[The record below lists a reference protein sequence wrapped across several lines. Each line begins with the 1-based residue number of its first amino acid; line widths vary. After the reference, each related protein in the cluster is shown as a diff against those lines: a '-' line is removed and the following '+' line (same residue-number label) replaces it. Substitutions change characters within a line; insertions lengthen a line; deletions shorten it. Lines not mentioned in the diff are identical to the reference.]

1 LTRKLAQN
9 FLLIILFLLPLF
21 SVAQTTTVTLTT
33 VGSGSWQVP
42 YGVTSITVECYGGG
56 GGGGGRGTLT
66 DAAPGGGGGGYGKS
80 IISVSCGQV
89 YYYSVGGGGP
99 KNGGNGGDSW
109 FGSNQ
114 NGSSPSAQGAGGGG
128 GGGSCTTFSICGTV
142 GSGGSA
148 NVGNSVT
155 RNGGN
160 GGKAGSDGG
169 GGGGGA
175 GGSST
180 IGSNGNN
187 GGGGGSGN
195 ASGGA
200 GGGGY
205 ASNGGNGGCPGS
217 QSGCSSTGATPSNY
231 GAGGGGASD
240 GNLSS
245 NYDGGSGAQG
255 IIIITYTTPST
266 PSNIT
271 PITVTGSTTLCAGQT
286 TTLTPNLP
294 TGGDISMVG
303 TDRVHRFTS
312 SATSCDGFSTPYSIT
327 GARILIVGGGGGGG
341 QNGGGGGGAG
351 EFIYR
356 TGQSLNAGVY
366 SVLVGAGGAVGDND
380 PDPLPGPPGVSPGG
394 IGGFSYFNGIFA
406 NGGGGGANRDYGGA
420 ATSGGSGGGG
430 GGGAS
435 PQINAGGVVL
445 LGAGTGNNGGG
456 GRNKGCKSAGGGGG
470 GSGGAGGAGADNK
483 GGDGGAGSSNDIT
496 GVSLYYTGGG
506 GGGTTNFNGGG
517 CGNGNSWTNGVGGSG
532 VGGTGEGS
540 VGSSGVSAPGP
551 VLNSGSGGG
560 AEQVGA
566 AGVVIIRY
574 SIGTPTWSSNNPTV
588 ATVVTNGDGTATVT
602 AVAGAGG
609 TADITYS
616 LNTTVY
622 KQTITVRPEVS
633 NPNATVAIEHCAN
646 PTNPFAVLSATAPV
660 TGSGTWAVS
669 TGPGTLA
676 STTANPT
683 ALNGI
688 STITGT
694 DVTWTVAY
702 PTGVACSKTQTLSNI
717 KAPFAMDSNTIT
729 LQNTGAATSTPRPN
743 YYTCATCSVRDG
755 NTYSFYD
762 NAGKIVATIQDLN
775 APSSE
780 LGLTEVCVGYDYNAG
795 VAAVTKADVDAK
807 KVLTDLGDWQPYL
820 PRSWT
825 VKPTLATN
833 SIVTLYFTNDEL
845 NALVQSAAGS
855 RYAFAGYQL
864 AVTKY
869 PNGSGNGSFIAPK
882 SAGGENVPCIFGS
895 YNGGHKVAF
904 NINTFSTFYVHPQF
918 YPFAPLPVEL
928 VSFIGWNENN
938 INKLQWVTASELN
951 SDKFEIEKS
960 TVSGVWNTI
969 GDVRAAGNSNIKLT
983 YNFTDNNPVVG
994 DNYYRLKMID
1004 IDGTFKYSNTINIP
1018 ISEAITNGFA
1028 GVYPNP
1034 TGGELNVDIQSVG
1047 LYDTYVSVYDV
1058 LGKTIF
1064 EKPVTIV
1071 RGMNKLQFNFNQ
1083 LAKGTYILRFA
1094 DAQGKLH
1101 TAKFVKD

>member
-1 LTRKLAQN
+1 VDSKGCSQLLATGN
-9 FLLIILFLLPLF
+9 PTKTITINSIGVP
-21 SVAQTTTVTLTT
+21 TVTFAN
-33 VGSGSWQVP
+33 P
-42 YGVTSITVECYGGG
+42 E
-56 GGGGGRGTLT
+56 
-66 DAAPGGGGGGYGKS
+66 
-80 IISVSCGQV
+80 
-89 YYYSVGGGGP
+89 
-99 KNGGNGGDSW
+99 
-109 FGSNQ
+109 
-114 NGSSPSAQGAGGGG
+114 
-128 GGGSCTTFSICGTV
+128 IC
-142 GSGGSA
+142 
-148 NVGNSVT
+148 
-155 RNGGN
+155 
-160 GGKAGSDGG
+160 
-169 GGGGGA
+169 
-175 GGSST
+175 
-180 IGSNGNN
+180 
-187 GGGGGSGN
+187 
-195 ASGGA
+195 
-200 GGGGY
+200 
-205 ASNGGNGGCPGS
+205 
-217 QSGCSSTGATPSNY
+217 
-231 GAGGGGASD
+231 
-240 GNLSS
+240 
-245 NYDGGSGAQG
+245 
-255 IIIITYTTPST
+255 
-266 PSNIT
+266 
-271 PITVTGSTTLCAGQT
+271 
-286 TTLTPNLP
+286 
-294 TGGDISMVG
+294 
-303 TDRVHRFTS
+303 F
-312 SATSCDGFSTPYSIT
+312 SATTRTESLPYT
-327 GARILIVGGGGGGG
+327 A
-341 QNGGGGGGAG
+341 
-351 EFIYR
+351 
-356 TGQSLNAGVY
+356 
-366 SVLVGAGGAVGDND
+366 
-380 PDPLPGPPGVSPGG
+380 
-394 IGGFSYFNGIFA
+394 
-406 NGGGGGANRDYGGA
+406 
-420 ATSGGSGGGG
+420 
-430 GGGAS
+430 
-435 PQINAGGVVL
+435 
-445 LGAGTGNNGGG
+445 
-456 GRNKGCKSAGGGGG
+456 
-470 GSGGAGGAGADNK
+470 
-483 GGDGGAGSSNDIT
+483 
-496 GVSLYYTGGG
+496 
-506 GGGTTNFNGGG
+506 TTNSPNQYWIDFNATANTAGFQDK
-517 CGNGNSWTNGVGGSG
+517 
-532 VGGTGEGS
+532 
-540 VGSSGVSAPGP
+540 GSSGSPVAFPVSPLTFTVNG
-551 VLNSGSGGG
+551 NT
-560 AEQVGA
+560 A
-566 AGVVIIRY
+566 ANTY
-574 SIGTPTWSSNNPTV
+574 
-588 ATVVTNGDGTATVT
+588 NGDVFVKNTTTGCISDAQ
-602 AVAGAGG
+602 AVA
-609 TADITYS
+609 
-616 LNTTVY
+616 V
-622 KQTITVRPEVS
+622 TIRPEVS

-717 KAPFAMDSNTIT
+717 KAPFAMDLNTIT

-1094 DAQGKLH
+1094 DAQGTLH
-1101 TAKFVKD
+1101 STKFVKD